1 MTELFSAI
9 LRQYL
14 TLYTGAFL
22 LSIYYKMTKQKITYK
37 DITKPS
43 DYRINTLRYK
53 AYYVGLVFWMVLTVI
68 LVWIIN

>member
-22 LSIYYKMTKQKITYK
+22 LNIYYKMTKQKITYK

-43 DYRINTLRYK
+43 DHRINTLRYK
-53 AYYVGLVFWMVLTVI
+53 AYYVGLAFWMVLTVI